1 MYRRGCAGGRCE
13 DGRNMSELSQ
23 TQASQLNI
31 YAILSVTNVAYLL
44 AASVNVGFQSRHP
57 DEETVNDVHRELQ
70 ENNIDVSQLVQR
82 TADHCEQTESSTA
95 RESPA
100 VNQTLS

>member
-1 MYRRGCAGGRCE
+1 V
-13 DGRNMSELSQ
+13 
-23 TQASQLNI
+23 
-31 YAILSVTNVAYLL
+31 SVYVA
-44 AASVNVGFQSRHP
+44 FQSRLP
-57 DEETVNDVHRELQ
+57 DEETVNEVHRELQ